1 MFGEMIKLMDDKDQ
15 MKSYLTNN
23 IADLQRETEQYKLLV
38 DKEKTQKIIEVK
50 KKNKRKMKEL
60 LER

>member
-38 DKEKTQKIIEVK
+38 DKEKT
-50 KKNKRKMKEL
+50 
-60 LER
+60 

>member
-23 IADLQRETEQYKLLV
+23 IADLQRETEQYKLLL

-50 KKNKRKMKEL
+50 KKYKRKMKEL

>member
-50 KKNKRKMKEL
+50 KKYKRKMKEL

>member
-15 MKSYLTNN
+15 MKSYLTNY

-38 DKEKTQKIIEVK
+38 DKEKTQKMIEVNK
-50 KKNKRKMKEL
+50 KYKRKMKEL